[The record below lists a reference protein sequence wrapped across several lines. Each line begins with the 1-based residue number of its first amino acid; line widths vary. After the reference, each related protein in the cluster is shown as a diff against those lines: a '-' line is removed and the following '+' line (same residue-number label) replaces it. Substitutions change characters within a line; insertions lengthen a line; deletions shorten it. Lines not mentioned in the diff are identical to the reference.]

1 MSYLLVACG
10 GAFGSVLRY
19 WCGIVITARWG
30 SSFPWATMFVNV
42 TGSFL
47 IGVIAAL
54 TQVDGRWGNTSTLR
68 DLLIVGVLGGYTTFS
83 AFSLQTLLLLREG
96 KASFALMNICVSVVL
111 CMLAVWLGFA
121 LAVNSRSVG

>member
-1 MSYLLVACG
+1 
-10 GAFGSVLRY
+10 
-19 WCGIVITARWG
+19 
-30 SSFPWATMFVNV
+30 MFVNV